1 MNEVLSRL
9 QELLFPSVPGVAVV
23 AVDAHGEAIRVEARC
38 TPTGAACP
46 DCAHWTDR
54 VHSSYLRFP
63 EDLPAAGRRAQLALR
78 VRRFFCTASACGR
91 RTFVEQ
97 VPGLTR
103 RHGRV
108 TERLR
113 QAMSE
118 IGLAL
123 AGRAGARL
131 ARVMGITT
139 SRTTLLRRV
148 MDLPDPAATQPRA
161 VGVDDFAL
169 RRGHVYGTVVIDAQ
183 THQVLDLLPERD
195 AATLAPWLAAHPGIE
210 VICRDRAGA
219 YAEAAST
226 AAPQALQVADRF
238 HLWQNLATA
247 VEKTVAD
254 HRSCLRDLPPPSL
267 EPEPAWET
275 PAEAA
280 PGQEAETDDPTGK
293 FAERARAHHA
303 LVHDLLARGM
313 SLRGVAH
320 HLGWGRHTVQRYARA
335 ARWQD
340 MVKGRKRQLPSKL
353 DPFKPYLADRWAETD
368 GNVAILGLHR
378 EITTRGF
385 RGHYSTVR
393 DWIRRDLPRQEGFT
407 PAPPP
412 LSIRQVTGWL
422 TRHPA
427 TLTEEEKLRRKAVL
441 DRCPELASAAELT
454 SSFAEM
460 LTTLSG
466 DRLPEWIT
474 EAADADLPGI
484 SSFAVGLN
492 SDFDAVTAGLT
503 TDWNSGPVEG
513 AVNRI
518 KMLKRQMFGRAGF
531 GLLRKRVLLS

>member
-1 MNEVLSRL
+1 MNEDPSPV
-9 QELLFPSVPGVAVV
+9 QELFFPSNTNVV
-23 AVDAHGEAIRVEARC
+23 ITSAETDREAIRIEARC
-38 TPTGAACP
+38 AASNACCP
-46 DCAHWTDR
+46 ACGDWSAQ
-54 VHSSYLRFP
+54 VHGSYLRFP
-63 EDLPAAGRRAQLALR
+63 ADLACAGRPCVLALR
-78 VRRFFCTASACGR
+78 VRRFVCATPECPR

-103 RHGRV
+103 RHGRT

-113 QAMSE
+113 STMSKG
-118 IGLAL
+118 GLAL

-131 ARVMGITT
+131 AAHLGIMT
-139 SRTTLLRRV
+139 SRNTLLRRV

-169 RRGHVYGTVVIDAQ
+169 RRGHVYGTVVIDAE

-195 AATLAPWLAAHPGIE
+195 AATLVPWLAAHPGIK

-219 YAEAAST
+219 YAEAADT

-238 HLWQNLATA
+238 HLWRNLASA
-247 VEKTVAD
+247 VEKTVAA
-254 HRSCLRDLPPPSL
+254 HRSCPRDLPLPDP

-275 PAEAA
+275 PTGAA
-280 PGQEAETDDPTGK
+280 PGQIGEMDAPTGK
-293 FAERARAHHA
+293 FTERARVHHA
-303 LVHDLLARGM
+303 LVHELLAQGM
-313 SLRGVAH
+313 SLRGVAQ

-353 DPFKPYLADRWAETD
+353 DPFKPYLAERWAETGGKVTVLD
-368 GNVAILGLHR
+368 LYR
-378 EITTRGF
+378 EITARGF
-385 RGHYSTVR
+385 RGHYTIVC
-393 DWIRRDLPRQEGFT
+393 DWIRRDLPQREGFT

-412 LSIRQVTGWL
+412 LSVRQVTGWL

-427 TLTEEEKLRRKAVL
+427 TLTEEEKLHRKAVL
-441 DRCPELASAAELT
+441 DRCPELASAADLT

-460 LTTLSG
+460 LTTLDG
-466 DRLPEWIT
+466 LRLPEWIT
-474 EAADADLPGI
+474 EAVTSGLPGI
-484 SSFAVGLN
+484 STFAARLE

-531 GLLRKRVLLS
+531 PLLRKRVLLA